1 MDWLP
6 TPVFLGFP
14 CRSAGKESACN
25 VGDLGLIPGLGRSL
39 GERKGSIL
47 AVFYPLQYTVHGVA
61 KSWTWLSDFH
71 FHFLYLDGEQYFLL
85 EESLKSL
92 PRHQEKWIVPSI
104 LSDLEWYFPIL
115 LFTLFII
122 VPWGCCLCL
131 FPKPCPPTRKCWYDR
146 YIMYLFICYMY
157 IFALCMKRRN
167 FSYQELIFQH
177 YWGWYSL

>member
-1 MDWLP
+1 MKPHL
-6 TPVFLGFP
+6 TPFILSKFKCFFHVQRELQ
-14 CRSAGKESACN
+14 RRR
-25 VGDLGLIPGLGRSL
+25 GR
-39 GERKGSIL
+39 RKGCIK
-47 AVFYPLQYTVHGVA
+47 YTHHCFQWEYAPV
-61 KSWTWLSDFH
+61 SMC
-71 FHFLYLDGEQYFLL
+71 L
-85 EESLKSL
+85 EEGGS
-92 PRHQEKWIVPSI
+92 QEKWIVPSI